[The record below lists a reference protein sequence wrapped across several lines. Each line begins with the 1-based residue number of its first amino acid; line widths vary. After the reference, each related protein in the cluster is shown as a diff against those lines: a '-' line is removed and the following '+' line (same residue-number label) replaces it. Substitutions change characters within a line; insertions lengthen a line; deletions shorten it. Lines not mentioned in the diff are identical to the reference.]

1 MAWQYWWWSAAI
13 VLAVLEMASGTFY
26 LLVLALAAVISG
38 LLAWAGMGETV
49 QLAAA
54 SISTVVGIVLMQQ
67 YKKRC
72 VRKTP
77 KLGNNLD
84 IGQAVEV
91 LVWVGNEG
99 RARVHYRGTQWD
111 ARLDDLSLER
121 AQRMRIIGAEGSTFI
136 LGAMPNTN
144 TSTNNPHLN
153 TSNPL

>member
-26 LLVLALAAVISG
+26 LLVLAAAAVISG
-38 LLAWAGMGETV
+38 LLAWAGLSVAV

-54 SISTVVGIVLMQQ
+54 SVSTVIGIVLVYQ

-72 VRKTP
+72 MQKTP

-84 IGQAVEV
+84 IGQTVDV

-99 RARVHYRGTQWD
+99 RARIHYRGTQWD
-111 ARLDDLSLER
+111 ARLDNLSLER
-121 AQRMRIIGAEGSTFI
+121 GERMRIIGAEGSTFI
-136 LGAMPNTN
+136 LGALPRA
-144 TSTNNPHLN
+144 SD
-153 TSNPL
+153 PL